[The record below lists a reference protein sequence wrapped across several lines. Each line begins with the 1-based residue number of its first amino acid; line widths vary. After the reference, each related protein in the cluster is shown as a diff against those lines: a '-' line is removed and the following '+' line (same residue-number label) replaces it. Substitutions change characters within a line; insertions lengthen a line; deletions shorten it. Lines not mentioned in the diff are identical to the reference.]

1 MQPYEVN
8 DHLRPFGFTDDQLIT
23 NIKRVSEC
31 AGRFATNLTSHAVG
45 QAIHDR
51 LTNLPCGIIE
61 QAREEDAFRHGLV
74 ATVGAFY
81 SWEPDEVIELCRL
94 LLEEFNLHEEAA
106 QFQLG
111 AAENRDHRRALRAE
125 RWAAEML
132 EKAAQNALTWLEESF
147 SRDQQPSGL
156 VEELENALSYHR
168 AHGHKNKIN
177 EGTQQ

>member
-106 QFQLG
+106 Q
-111 AAENRDHRRALRAE
+111 
-125 RWAAEML
+125 
-132 EKAAQNALTWLEESF
+132 NALTWLEESF